1 MLLAVSKSSSYYYIP
16 VLCPHTTMYVRSQ
29 AIEALLT
36 LLEGRQ
42 LWGIHGANWRQ
53 PRFYSLLMQPFLLS
67 PAINIGDICVAFKT
81 HPSLSPEE
89 AMRCVYAREYA
100 PLSRTNFLILIYKLT
115 F

>member
-1 MLLAVSKSSSYYYIP
+1 
-16 VLCPHTTMYVRSQ
+16 MYVRWSQ

-36 LLEGRQ
+36 LLEGSQ

-67 PAINIGDICVAFKT
+67 PAINIGDICVALKT

-89 AMRCVYAREYA
+89 AMRCVHARMRVCMRVCMR
-100 PLSRTNFLILIYKLT
+100 PFLVLI
-115 F
+115 FSC